1 MKNVIT
7 LLTKSVLIPL
17 GLTATA
23 PARDPGIH
31 KKILGSRASGS
42 SDSATR
48 KLITLNKNMK
58 VLMKIDKSVEDSG
71 LLIKGF
77 IQAIKNETKEQRG
90 WSLGILV
97 GRN

>member
-1 MKNVIT
+1 
-7 LLTKSVLIPL
+7 
-17 GLTATA
+17 
-23 PARDPGIH
+23 
-31 KKILGSRASGS
+31 
-42 SDSATR
+42 
-48 KLITLNKNMK
+48 MK